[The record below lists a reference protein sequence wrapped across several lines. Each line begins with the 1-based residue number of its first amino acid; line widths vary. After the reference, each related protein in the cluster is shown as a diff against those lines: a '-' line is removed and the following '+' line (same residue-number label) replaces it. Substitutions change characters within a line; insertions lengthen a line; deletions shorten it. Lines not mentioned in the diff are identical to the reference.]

1 MNKETLSAVRNS
13 FSRQIFYSPLW
24 KGLFYFSRDLAL
36 FLFFSYLILITDN
49 WYLLPLLWILHGL
62 SILAL
67 FQLGHDI
74 AHGALFKNKILSW
87 WLGQIALFPSLHP
100 YQQWVYGHNGIHHG
114 NTSKLKA
121 DLAWHPRNTD
131 RYKTMSVFD
140 RFMHRIYW
148 SSFGTGIYY
157 LFKMWLQGLILFPA
171 PNWKAKR
178 DISFVLSFAILSIA
192 AAIYFGGSSPEAF
205 LLSNGLWLF
214 VKLQLIPFILWN
226 YTIGII
232 VYVQHINEKII
243 WKKEGEW
250 TPFYGQ
256 MQATT
261 IYYLP
266 SFINFFAHNIMLHVP
281 HHVHTKIP
289 FYNLPKALALIK
301 TDYAH
306 YLLESNSFWRDY
318 FHSTSH
324 CKLIDSK
331 TGKWTSYPN
340 T

>member
-1 MNKETLSAVRNS
+1 MNQETLGAVRKHFGRN
-13 FSRQIFYSPLW
+13 IFYNPLW
-24 KGLFYFSRDLAL
+24 KGLFYFVRDILL
-36 FLFFSYLILITDN
+36 FTFFSSLILLTDN
-49 WYLLPLLWILHGL
+49 LCLLFPLWILQGL

-74 AHGALFKNKILSW
+74 AHGALFKNRVLSW
-87 WLGQIALFPSLHP
+87 WLGQICLIPSLHP
-100 YQQWVYGHNGIHHG
+100 YHQWVYGHNGIHHG
-114 NTSKLKA
+114 NTSKLKS
-121 DLAWHPRNTD
+121 DLAWHPRSTD
-131 RYKTMSVFD
+131 RYKTMSAFN

-171 PNWKAKR
+171 PNLKAKR
-178 DISFVLSFAILSIA
+178 DILFVLCFATLSIS
-192 AAIYFGGSSPEAF
+192 AAIYFGGKIENDFS
-205 LLSNGLWLF
+205 LMKGLWMF
-214 VKLQLIPFILWN
+214 TKLQLIPFILWN

-232 VYVQHINEKII
+232 VYVQHINEKIT
-243 WKKEGEW
+243 WKKDAEW

-261 IYYLP
+261 VYYLP
-266 SFINFFAHNIMLHVP
+266 IYINFFAHNIMLHVP

-289 FYNLPKALALIK
+289 FYNLPEALALIK
-301 TDYAH
+301 TQYPD

-318 FHSTSH
+318 FHSTTH
-324 CKLIDSK
+324 CKFIDSK
-331 TGKWTSYPN
+331 TGKWTRYEN